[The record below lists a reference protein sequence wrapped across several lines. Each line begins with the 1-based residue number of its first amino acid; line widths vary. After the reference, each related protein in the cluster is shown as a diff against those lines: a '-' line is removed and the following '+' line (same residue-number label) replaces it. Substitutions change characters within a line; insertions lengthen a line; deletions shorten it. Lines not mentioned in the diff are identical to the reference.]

1 MTTHP
6 PETEQQLATWFRK
19 TVAGGSSLC
28 PVVLSFVLAVS
39 VSAIQSALADSGGLL
54 NKERMLLVNG
64 QPRFILGLYENPK
77 DDAVLKEAVEAGF
90 NLIQCSAESAALDRV
105 RRFGAWAWV
114 NVGHA
119 LDLGSDTSKRR
130 EHLTALAKR
139 LSGHPAFLVWEGPDE
154 ILWNTGLL
162 TMERLHLEREAMRS
176 AAAGKPELET
186 LNRRAHDFYSRGLH
200 AEFEQARADFWQKT
214 GRPSPNP
221 GVRVGDAAA
230 RVRKTGDGVTAGIR
244 ALREADARH
253 IIWLNHAPR
262 NSLADLRLYNREA
275 DMAGCDIYP
284 VPPNRAGD
292 HSDLPDKGLT
302 SVGAYTDRMRQ
313 AAPGKACAMVLQGFG
328 WRDLQSKTNAH
339 EVAVGIGRR
348 PTWAESRFMAYD
360 AILHGANAILYWG
373 TAYMKPVENDGSP
386 ASGRPRLWRDLL
398 RLVRELRALEP
409 ALVAPPL
416 DPPVARHAE
425 TYGSID
431 DGGILCSARR
441 VADDFVLMVANETD
455 NGLRFSLENLP
466 AELNGRTLHRLYSPE
481 EHLIAGRRLTDGIK
495 PWDVHVYATSR
506 RFEDPSAKG
515 K

>member
-1 MTTHP
+1 MVTTNAEP
-6 PETEQQLATWFRK
+6 RPATWFRK
-19 TVAGGSSLC
+19 IVAGGSPVFPIFFSLI
-28 PVVLSFVLAVS
+28 LAAS
-39 VSAIQSALADSGGLL
+39 VFPIQFALAGSDGLL

-64 QPRFILGLYENPK
+64 QPRFVLGLYENPK
-77 DDAVLKEAVEAGF
+77 DDAALKEAVEAGF
-90 NLIQCSAESAALDRV
+90 NLIQCPAESAALDRV
-105 RRFGAWAWV
+105 QRLGAWAWI

-119 LDLGSDTSKRR
+119 LDLSSNTAKRR
-130 EHLTALAKR
+130 EQLTALAKR
-139 LSGHPAFLVWEGPDE
+139 LSGHPALLVWEGPDE
-154 ILWNTGLL
+154 ILWNNWWL
-162 TMERLHLEREAMRS
+162 TMERLGPEREAMRS

-186 LNRRAHDFYSRGLH
+186 LNSRAHDLYVRGLY
-200 AEFEQARADFWQKT
+200 AEFEQARTEFWRKA

-221 GVRVGDAAA
+221 GVRVDDASA
-230 RVRKTGDGVTAGIR
+230 RVRKTGDGITTGIR
-244 ALREADARH
+244 ALREADAQH
-253 IIWLNHAPR
+253 VIWLNHAPR

-275 DMAGCDIYP
+275 DVAGCDIYP
-284 VPPNRAGD
+284 VPPNRAVG

-313 AAPGKACAMVLQGFG
+313 AASGKACAMVLQGFG

-348 PTWAESRFMAYD
+348 PTWAETRFMAYD

-373 TAYMKPVENDGSP
+373 TDHMKPVEDDGSP

-398 RLVRELRALEP
+398 RLARELRALEP
-409 ALVAPPL
+409 ALVVPPL
-416 DPPVARHAE
+416 DPPVARPAE

-431 DGGILCSARR
+431 GSGVVCSVRR

-466 AELNGRTLHRLYSPE
+466 AELNGQILYRLYSPE
-481 EHLIAGRRLTDGIK
+481 EHPIAGRRLMDGIK
-495 PWDVHVYATSR
+495 PLDVHVYATSR
-506 RFEDPSAKG
+506 RFEDQLARG